1 MLKYLVGIKGFNFN
15 YSCHSHVNLAKLDM
29 LHSIYG
35 NIGSTLIINSLLLK
49 YKISSK
55 ILMLKGNFFNKM
67 FCDGKIKIQNVNF
80 FLLRRERWN
89 DGGIVHSNP
98 QVMYSGIMKV

>member
-55 ILMLKGNFFNKM
+55 TLMLKENFFNKM
-67 FCDGKIKIQNVNF
+67 YCDGVNKNKFQPSWGHSTFQSASNVF
-80 FLLRRERWN
+80 KYHES
-89 DGGIVHSNP
+89 VK
-98 QVMYSGIMKV
+98 M